1 MNSQT
6 TAHATGPVAS
16 ARSLRVSDTPE
27 YLENELGVAA
37 YLVARGFRL
46 LGLKEVALGR
56 FSFRFA
62 DDAEGSTA
70 QAALDYLT
78 GSTVVAKDLVSAERS
93 LKTLLYS
100 RPQNGLGTRNFNS
113 NKKGKHE
120 YRTSSQ

>member
-6 TAHATGPVAS
+6 TAHATGPGTS
-16 ARSLRVSDTPE
+16 ALSLPVSAIPE

-37 YLVARGFRL
+37 YLLARGFRL
-46 LGLKEVALGR
+46 LGLKEVATGR
-56 FSFRFA
+56 FSFRFV

-100 RPQNGLGTRNFNS
+100 RPNNGLGTRNFNA
-113 NKKGKHE
+113 NKKGKDE
-120 YRTSSQ
+120 YGTSRH